1 MPSSLFARS
10 RPSFCDWLKER
21 SLNLPMSLTSATS
34 LPEPPLELV
43 VVVVPL
49 LLLLLPPQPTT
60 SRSAETPS
68 NPQTTLIER
77 SMPVARERKRADP
90 KARPSSSS
98 ARGRLE
104 LGGNLEL
111 LLDDVRLVG
120 VHQLDVRLRHGRV
133 DLADAHAAVLQVEE
147 QVAAG
152 LEPAVLRLVDRLEDA
167 VVDALDPGREHAARM
182 LVLVLVDADAP
193 DLRGRSGLQG
203 AEATAA
209 GDLEEHLGALRDHVL
224 GDRLALV
231 GRDEVLRVV
240 DLDGRPGDG
249 LLRTELVARDPDVHR
264 RDLQAA
270 DGADVLLAHLLRH
283 LRGEHADQAAGLVG
297 RVRQAHHVLAT
308 AERRVLGRVVGDR
321 EVDLR
326 VLLRDRVRRVGEQE
340 AGRDDQ
346 VRVQPDS
353 RSQVRDVVRGRVRL
367 KRLDLDV
374 QLLLSPDEPFLLRLV
389 ERAIVELADVAD
401 ERGPV

>member
-49 LLLLLPPQPTT
+49 LLLLLPPQPAT

-68 NPQTTLIER
+68 NPQTTLIGR

-120 VHQLDVRLRHGRV
+120 VHQRDVRLRHRRV
-133 DLADAHAAVLQVEE
+133 DLADAHAAVLEVEE
-147 QVAAG
+147 QVAAA
-152 LEPAVLRLVDRLEDA
+152 LEPLLGHRLLNRLVDP
-167 VVDALDPGREHAARM
+167 VVDALDARRQDPRRV
-182 LVLVLVDADAP
+182 LVLVLVDPDAP
-193 DLRGRSGLQG
+193 DPRGGGGLQG

-209 GDLEEHLGALRDHVL
+209 GDLEEHLCALRDLVL
-224 GDRLALV
+224 GDRLAKV
-231 GRDEVLRVV
+231 GLDEVLRVA
-240 DLDGRPGDG
+240 DLDGRPRDG
-249 LLRTELVARDPDVHR
+249 LLRA
-264 RDLQAA
+264 
-270 DGADVLLAHLLRH
+270 
-283 LRGEHADQAAGLVG
+283 
-297 RVRQAHHVLAT
+297 
-308 AERRVLGRVVGDR
+308 
-321 EVDLR
+321 
-326 VLLRDRVRRVGEQE
+326 
-340 AGRDDQ
+340 
-346 VRVQPDS
+346 
-353 RSQVRDVVRGRVRL
+353 
-367 KRLDLDV
+367 
-374 QLLLSPDEPFLLRLV
+374 
-389 ERAIVELADVAD
+389 
-401 ERGPV
+401 

>member
-49 LLLLLPPQPTT
+49 LLLLPPQPAT

-77 SMPVARERKRADP
+77 SMPVARKRKRADP

-98 ARGRLE
+98 ARDRLE

-167 VVDALDPGREHAARM
+167 VVDALDP
-182 LVLVLVDADAP
+182 
-193 DLRGRSGLQG
+193 
-203 AEATAA
+203 
-209 GDLEEHLGALRDHVL
+209 
-224 GDRLALV
+224 
-231 GRDEVLRVV
+231 
-240 DLDGRPGDG
+240 
-249 LLRTELVARDPDVHR
+249 
-264 RDLQAA
+264 
-270 DGADVLLAHLLRH
+270 
-283 LRGEHADQAAGLVG
+283 
-297 RVRQAHHVLAT
+297 
-308 AERRVLGRVVGDR
+308 
-321 EVDLR
+321 
-326 VLLRDRVRRVGEQE
+326 
-340 AGRDDQ
+340 
-346 VRVQPDS
+346 
-353 RSQVRDVVRGRVRL
+353 
-367 KRLDLDV
+367 
-374 QLLLSPDEPFLLRLV
+374 
-389 ERAIVELADVAD
+389 
-401 ERGPV
+401 